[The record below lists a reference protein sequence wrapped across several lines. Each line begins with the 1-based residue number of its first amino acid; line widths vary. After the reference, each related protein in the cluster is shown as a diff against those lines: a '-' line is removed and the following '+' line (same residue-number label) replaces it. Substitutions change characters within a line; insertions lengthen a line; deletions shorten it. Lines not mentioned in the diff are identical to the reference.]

1 MKISVM
7 CKLLHG
13 KINVEYLLYYCNHKS
28 CHCTYNPPLCLL
40 VQLCMYMV
48 TLVSQNAYIGLLLL
62 FKLLSFYIYVD
73 FYHLKCTYGWF
84 VITSH
89 LILKFLSDDV
99 ITIELT
105 CGGFIFTA
113 DFFEFMSKFVIIP
126 HAIILWML
134 GHPRG
139 YENVNM

>member
-1 MKISVM
+1 MKISVT
-7 CKLLHG
+7 CTLLYG
-13 KINVEYLLYYCNHKS
+13 KINAEYLLYYCNHKS

-40 VQLCMYMV
+40 VQLRMYMV
-48 TLVSQNAYIGLLLL
+48 TLVSQNAHIVAMHSTSGLLPL
-62 FKLLSFYIYVD
+62 FRMIC
-73 FYHLKCTYGWF
+73 YHF
-84 VITSH
+84 TSH
-89 LILKFLSDDV
+89 FKILKWCYYFW
-99 ITIELT
+99 IN